1 MRVFLRNKKTRLYC
15 AGANGWAAA
24 IGQAVEFDSIP
35 QATRFAIDGRMPE
48 TEVVV
53 RCDLLAEEVA
63 LPLLPEWRD
72 LEQPR
77 SAAAASPSNFAGG

>member
-1 MRVFLRNKKTRLYC
+1 MRVFLRNRRTRLYC

-24 IGQAVEFDSIP
+24 IGQAVEFDSVP
-35 QATRFAIDGRMPE
+35 QAIRFAVDGSMPE
-48 TEVVV
+48 TEVIV

-72 LEQPR
+72 HDHPR
-77 SAAAASPSNFAGG
+77 SAAA